1 MYSILSQATLC
12 ALHVEAF
19 RVPGV
24 ARAWATV
31 SLGRDVN
38 PLENGLLRPVAER
51 GHR

>member
-24 ARAWATV
+24 ARATV